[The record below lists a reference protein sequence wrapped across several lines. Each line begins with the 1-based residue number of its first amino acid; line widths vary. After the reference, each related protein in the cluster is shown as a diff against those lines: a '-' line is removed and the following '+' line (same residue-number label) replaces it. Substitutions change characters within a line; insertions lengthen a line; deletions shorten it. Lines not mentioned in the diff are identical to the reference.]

1 LSFTPDSAAAGGAR
15 RAAAAAPAPA
25 TPSPPLPPAPTLH
38 REGLSREQLAALR
51 GGADDMR
58 SKVWYYADPEGVT
71 RGPFNMYRLLEWLD
85 ELRRDPKYAEPYR
98 DFLRARMWRA
108 GMGHTVPLS
117 HLASL

>member
-1 LSFTPDSAAAGGAR
+1 MRPPAAEERARAAASP
-15 RAAAAAPAPA
+15 AAAPAPA
-25 TPSPPLPPAPTLH
+25 ARPPAPPALH

-51 GGADDMR
+51 GGEDDMR
-58 SKVWYYADPEGVT
+58 SKVWYYVDPEGVT

-85 ELRRDPKYAEPYR
+85 ELRRDPKYADPYR

-117 HLASL
+117 HIASL